1 MRPGKSKIENPKSTM
16 PFTQPSALCCCRARH
31 GGLGPAIQAAHKA
44 ARDRDPHRPGPA
56 AQAPRPRAGRKGPE
70 AGSRLR
76 EGCASVLPSPD
87 RGPADH
93 RLRRGAVRQPA
104 AISMWP
110 SEGAAEAFGTP
121 ALIDIFPSNG
131 TEAFP
136 TITPDGLELLFA
148 RSDAKGAW
156 GYSRRDPA
164 SHNFGDPSP
173 LPFPAIPGL
182 DAGKARMERA
192 AVPGPPA
199 PRFLGGE
206 HGHRE
211 QAVVGGRT
219 GQPRGPLLYRAR
231 IGSQTRGR
239 RTTSPQADCAR
250 YYRRAAGTV
259 CLRETERERAVRRG
273 EFTSFS
279 TGNGRDR
286 RTDLGGAEGGRD
298 VLLFARA
305 GSRARAGR
313 MLWMVRIE

>member
-1 MRPGKSKIENPKSTM
+1 MYCP
-16 PFTQPSALCCCRARH
+16 ALTADLRTIVFGA
-31 GGLGPAIQAAHKA
+31 GGS
-44 ARDRDPHRPGPA
+44 PA
-56 AQAPRPRAGRKGPE
+56 A
-70 AGSRLR
+70 
-76 EGCASVLPSPD
+76 GCDLYVAERGGAS
-87 RGPADH
+87 
-93 RLRRGAVRQPA
+93 
-104 AISMWP
+104 
-110 SEGAAEAFGTP
+110 EAFGTP

-192 AVPGPPA
+192 QFLDPLHLVFLAVNTATGSRQLLA
-199 PRFLGGE
+199 AGRANRADRFSTVPRVSALKPVAGVL
-206 HGHRE
+206 RRPK
-211 QAVVGGRT
+211 RT
-219 GQPRGPLLYRAR
+219 AR
-231 IGSQTRGR
+231 VL
-239 RTTSPQADCAR
+239 
-250 YYRRAAGTV
+250 RRAAGTV

-305 GSRARAGR
+305 GSRARRGQDAVDGAD
-313 MLWMVRIE
+313 